1 MPDLV
6 IRHIDS
12 LMAERIK
19 TLAKDRHWS
28 INDVVL
34 HALRHGLGLSAA
46 GQISSDTGRALIQ
59 AMKAV
64 MLASAI
70 CSCDGSQS
78 IGFEGISAAVP
89 EVDMGGRFPFLISVL
104 AQGPRRAGGEQTMAK
119 PPPGARQACV

>member
-34 HALRHGLGLSAA
+34 HALRHGLGLGAA
-46 GQISSDTGRALIQ
+46 GQIGNEAVLDPGSLVLDGQWNLTE
-59 AMKAV
+59 KAV
-64 MLASAI
+64 FQEALQALSLARPTQLSRTR
-70 CSCDGSQS
+70 
-78 IGFEGISAAVP
+78 V
-89 EVDMGGRFPFLISVL
+89 
-104 AQGPRRAGGEQTMAK
+104 TT
-119 PPPGARQACV
+119 PG

>member
-46 GQISSDTGRALIQ
+46 GQISSETMLDPGSLVLGGHWDLSEKAVFQEAIQ
-59 AMKAV
+59 ALS
-64 MLASAI
+64 LARPT
-70 CSCDGSQS
+70 Q
-78 IGFEGISAAVP
+78 
-89 EVDMGGRFPFLISVL
+89 L
-104 AQGPRRAGGEQTMAK
+104 APARVAK
-119 PPPGARQACV
+119 LS